1 MKQVILLLHI
11 LISRNR
17 MQKFCVIFIS
27 IILFACNQPE
37 PQSNQPELNYYT
49 FCSLES
55 LYDLKYLE
63 NVDSIFCLNI
73 YPAESKMLSIILKSI
88 GKTKVKHL
96 EILTDS
102 LIINENIEI
111 QGLVS
116 LRLYATRY
124 AELKGSIISRDLKDI
139 GLSYLNVDDS
149 NFLKDKKLQT
159 ITLECD
165 SNRIPGM
172 ISSLSSVEFL
182 NIYGYFENEPDL
194 SSIKNVTHDIW
205 INNRNKNVHLSLEK
219 MKKTLLKSNS
229 PDVSIYLDVEM
240 E

>member
-1 MKQVILLLHI
+1 
-11 LISRNR
+11 
-17 MQKFCVIFIS
+17 MQKCCVIFLS
-27 IILFACNQPE
+27 IILFGCNQPE
-37 PQSNQPELNYYT
+37 PPINQPTPNYYA
-49 FCSLES
+49 FCNLES

-73 YPAESKMLSIILKSI
+73 YPTESKLLPIILKSI
-88 GKTKVKHL
+88 GRTKVKHL
-96 EILTDS
+96 YILTDS

-116 LRLYATRY
+116 LDLWATRY

-149 NFLKDKKLQT
+149 NFLKDKKLRT
-159 ITLECD
+159 ITLQCD
-165 SNRIPGM
+165 SNGIPGM

-229 PDVSIYLDVEM
+229 PDLSVYLDVEM

>member
-1 MKQVILLLHI
+1 MKQLILLLHI
-11 LISRNR
+11 WISRNR
-17 MQKFCVIFIS
+17 MQKCCVIFLS
-27 IILFACNQPE
+27 ILLFGCNQPE
-37 PQSNQPELNYYT
+37 PPNNQPEPHHYT

-73 YPAESKMLSIILKSI
+73 YPSESKLLSIMLKSI

-96 EILTDS
+96 YILTDS

-116 LRLYATRY
+116 LDLYATRY

-149 NFLKDKKLQT
+149 NFLKDKKLRT
-159 ITLECD
+159 ITLQCD
-165 SNRIPGM
+165 SNGIPGM

-219 MKKTLLKSNS
+219 MKKTLLKNNS
-229 PDVSIYLDVEM
+229 PDVSIYLDREI

>member
-1 MKQVILLLHI
+1 
-11 LISRNR
+11 
-17 MQKFCVIFIS
+17 
-27 IILFACNQPE
+27 
-37 PQSNQPELNYYT
+37 
-49 FCSLES
+49 
-55 LYDLKYLE
+55 
-63 NVDSIFCLNI
+63 LNI

-111 QGLVS
+111 EGLVS

-172 ISSLSSVEFL
+172 ISSLSSVDFL

-194 SSIKNVTHDIW
+194 SSIKNVTGTIW

-219 MKKTLLKSNS
+219 VKKTLLKNNS